1 MSARLSLLRP
11 SSSAP
16 RLPKNALRQLIF
28 WLGVAASVWSAST
41 AGGDLCNAMGVT
53 VGARVLPLWK
63 AVVLGALF
71 DGLGALLM
79 GGRVAHTVGERIV
92 DPALYSDE
100 PLLLAKAM
108 LVVMLAGGATMITG
122 TLAAMPIS
130 AHHSV
135 VGALVAVGCLTRG
148 ASAVRWEVVRD
159 IALSWVGN
167 PLLGLTSAAI
177 FLLID
182 RAVLARS
189 DPDAAFRAWR
199 WALYVFTFL
208 ACLPF
213 ALYTSPQLHVARAP
227 PSASRARST
236 SSALCSATASPSGSA
251 SRARVAAADRQGH
264 ADDEEGGDGSD

>member
-1 MSARLSLLRP
+1 MLCV
-11 SSSAP
+11 
-16 RLPKNALRQLIF
+16 QLIF
-28 WLGVAASVWSAST
+28 WLGVAASVSIGLGN
-41 AGGDLCNAMGVT
+41 AGNDLCNAMGVT

-159 IALSWVGN
+159 IALSWIGN
-167 PLLGLTSAAI
+167 PLLGLATSAAI

-182 RAVLARS
+182 RAVLART

-213 ALYTSPQLHVARAP
+213 ALYTSPQLLVSAGAAIGVSCALGLVGALLSDRLAVWLRVARAP
-227 PSASRARST
+227 
-236 SSALCSATASPSGSA
+236 SPPLIGK
-251 SRARVAAADRQGH
+251 GH
-264 ADDEEGGDGSD
+264 ADDDEEGGGGVPLADQRR